1 MASNDKEQIGRIGEA
16 GLFLVSDRSPRGEW
30 ESFPRREPKPAK
42 EQLDPSSRATLGPRG
57 QPRHRQKGG
66 PSGGRLYE
74 RPEGRRLL
82 RRHPGG

>member
-42 EQLDPSSRATLGPRG
+42 ERLDPIKSSNTWA
-57 QPRHRQKGG
+57 K
-66 PSGGRLYE
+66 
-74 RPEGRRLL
+74 RPTKA
-82 RRHPGG
+82 